1 MSVNS
6 LSFEQA
12 ASLLNAIRKQAT
24 GADPV
29 SMVNSSDFVSV
40 ATVTLANGVDPILNS
55 ISQLIGRTIFS
66 VRPYSRKFAG
76 LYMDAQRF
84 GYITRKLQV
93 ADKDFSNSSRFALV
107 DGQSVDHWV
116 VSKAN
121 VLSTQFYGQNVF
133 EKQAP
138 TVYKDQLDVAFSSP
152 EELSR
157 FYVMQLQNT
166 LDMIE
171 QSKETV
177 TRMTIANMIGGKIAA
192 ANGIVHCLT
201 EYNTETGITPA
212 LTNVTVFDPANFGEF
227 CKWLFA
233 RMENVSNMMTE
244 RSELYQI
251 NVTGKVINHHTPKD
265 RQKAYILSK
274 FLGEMKARVT
284 SGAFNKSFLEF
295 SDVEEVNYWQ
305 GINTPDAINVTP
317 VYMKTDGTLETA
329 ANPVSQA
336 GILGIMFDEEALGV
350 NVFNEY
356 VLTTPMNAKGA
367 YSNSFYHFTQRYFND
382 YCEKF
387 ICFILD

>member
-1 MSVNS
+1 MSVNT

-29 SMVNSSDFVSV
+29 QMVNTSDFVSV
-40 ATVTLANGVDPILNS
+40 AQVTLANGVDPILGA
-55 ISQLIGRTIFS
+55 ISQMIGRTIFS
-66 VRPYSRKFAG
+66 IRPYSRKFKG

-84 GYITRKLQV
+84 GYITRKLQI

-107 DGQSVDHWV
+107 DGQSVDQWI

-121 VLSTQFYGQNVF
+121 VLMTQFYGQNVF

-152 EELSR
+152 EELGR
-157 FYVMQLQNT
+157 FYTMQLQNT

-177 TRMTIANMIGGKIAA
+177 TRATIGNMIGGKIAA
-192 ANGIVHCLT
+192 QNGVIHVLT
-201 EYNTETGITPA
+201 EYNAETGLS
-212 LTNVTVFDPANFGEF
+212 LTTTTVYDPQYFGDF

-233 RMENVSNMMTE
+233 RMENVSNLMTE
-244 RSELYQI
+244 RSEEFQI
-251 NVTGKVINHHTPKD
+251 NVTGKVINHHTPKE
-265 RQKAYILSK
+265 RQKSYILSK
-274 FLGEMKARVT
+274 FLGEMKARVN
-284 SGAFNKSFLEF
+284 SGAYHDSFLTF
-295 SDVEEVNYWQ
+295 TDVEEVNYWQ
-305 GINTPDAINVTP
+305 GIKTPDTINVTP
-317 VYMKTDGTLETA
+317 VYMKNDGTLQTA

-336 GILGIMFDEEALGV
+336 GVLGVIFDEEALGV

-356 VLTTPMNAKGA
+356 VLSTQMNARGA
-367 YSNSFYHFTQRYFND
+367 YANSFYHFTQRYFND
-382 YCEKF
+382 FCEKF
-387 ICFILD
+387 CVFVLD

>member
-1 MSVNS
+1 MSVNT

-29 SMVNSSDFVSV
+29 QMVNTSDFVSC
-40 ATVTLANGVDPILNS
+40 AQVTLANGVDPILGA
-55 ISQLIGRTIFS
+55 ISQMIGRTIFS
-66 VRPYSRKFAG
+66 IRPYSRKFKG

-84 GYITRKLQV
+84 GYITRKLQI

-107 DGQSVDHWV
+107 DGQSVDQWI

-121 VLSTQFYGQNVF
+121 VLMTQFYGQNVF

-152 EELSR
+152 EELGR
-157 FYVMQLQNT
+157 FYTMQLQNT

-177 TRMTIANMIGGKIAA
+177 TRATIGNFIGGKIAA
-192 ANGIVHCLT
+192 ANGVIHVLT
-201 EYNTETGITPA
+201 EYNAETGITPA
-212 LTNVTVFDPANFGEF
+212 LTATTVYDPQYFGDF

-233 RMENVSNMMTE
+233 RMENVSNLMTE
-244 RSELYQI
+244 RSEEFQI
-251 NVTGKVINHHTPKD
+251 NVTGKVINHHTPKE
-265 RQKAYILSK
+265 RQKSYILSK
-274 FLGEMKARVT
+274 FLGEMKARVN
-284 SGAFNKSFLEF
+284 SGAYHDSFLTF
-295 SDVEEVNYWQ
+295 TDVEEVNYWQ
-305 GINTPDAINVTP
+305 GIKTPDTINVTP
-317 VYMKTDGTLETA
+317 VYMKNDGTLQTA

-336 GILGIMFDEEALGV
+336 GVLGVIFDEEALGV

-356 VLTTPMNAKGA
+356 VLSTPMNARGA
-367 YSNSFYHFTQRYFND
+367 YANSFYHFTQRYFND
-382 YCEKF
+382 FCEKF
-387 ICFILD
+387 CVFVLD

>member
-1 MSVNS
+1 MSVNT

-29 SMVNSSDFVSV
+29 QMVNTSDFVSV
-40 ATVTLANGVDPILNS
+40 AQTTLASGVDPILGA
-55 ISQLIGRTIFS
+55 ISQMIGRTIFS
-66 VRPYSRKFAG
+66 IRPYSRKFKG

-84 GYITRKLQV
+84 GYITRKLQI

-107 DGQSVDHWV
+107 DGQSIDQWI

-121 VLSTQFYGQNVF
+121 VLMTQFYGQNVF

-152 EELSR
+152 EELGR
-157 FYVMQLQNT
+157 FYTMQLQNT

-177 TRMTIANMIGGKIAA
+177 TRATIGNMIGGKIAA
-192 ANGIVHCLT
+192 QNGVIHVLT
-201 EYNTETGITPA
+201 EYNAETGITPA
-212 LTNVTVFDPANFGEF
+212 LTATTVYDPQYFGDF

-233 RMENVSNMMTE
+233 RMENVSNLMTE
-244 RSELYQI
+244 RSEEFQI
-251 NVTGKVINHHTPKD
+251 NVTGKVINHHTPKE
-265 RQKAYILSK
+265 RQKSYILSK
-274 FLGEMKARVT
+274 FLGEMKARVN
-284 SGAFNKSFLEF
+284 SGAYHDSFLTF
-295 SDVEEVNYWQ
+295 TDVEEVNYWQ
-305 GINTPDAINVTP
+305 GIKTPDTINVTP
-317 VYMKTDGTLETA
+317 VYMKNDGTLQTA

-336 GILGIMFDEEALGV
+336 GVLGVIFDEEALGV

-356 VLTTPMNAKGA
+356 VLSTNMNARGA
-367 YSNSFYHFTQRYFND
+367 YANSFYHFTQRYFND
-382 YCEKF
+382 FCEKF
-387 ICFILD
+387 CVFVLD